1 MAKPKDLDVF
11 SSGAIS
17 PNPGLRPDKD
27 PVRTC
32 VKNEPTVRDVRAIK
46 LLVRRVRAINDARG
60 FVGISFANGV
70 FSLGRRVLLRGFLG
84 SDWPCH
90 RGASRTFRSRRR
102 KCGRLVCARRW
113 SCVLISGSLLAHRRV
128 GEN

>member
-1 MAKPKDLDVF
+1 VAKLKDVDVF

-27 PVRTC
+27 FVRTC
-32 VKNEPTVRDVRAIK
+32 VENEPTVRDVRAIK
-46 LLVRRVRAINDARG
+46 LLVRGVRAIDDARG

-70 FSLGRRVLLRGFLG
+70 FSLGRRVLLCGFLG
-84 SDWPCH
+84 SDWPRH
-90 RGASRTFRSRRR
+90 RGATLTLRSRRWN
-102 KCGRLVCARRW
+102 CVRLVSAGRW
-113 SCVLISGSLLAHRRV
+113 FCILTSGSLLAHHRV

>member
-1 MAKPKDLDVF
+1 VAKLKDLDVF

-17 PNPGLRPDKD
+17 PNPELRPDKD
-27 PVRTC
+27 FVRTG
-32 VKNEPTVRDVRAIK
+32 VENKPTVRDVRAIK
-46 LLVRRVRAINDARG
+46 LLVRRVRAIDDARG
-60 FVGISFANGV
+60 FMGISFANGV

-90 RGASRTFRSRRR
+90 RGATLTLRSRRWN
-102 KCGRLVCARRW
+102 CASLACAGRW
-113 SCVLISGSLLAHRRV
+113 SCVLISGSFLARRRV